1 MKQAQKRMNCKV
13 RYNLL
18 TITDTNVMKT
28 VMDVDLI
35 NYIGRRDSVIN
46 FQEGVWLRGIE
57 NMF

>member
-18 TITDTNVMKT
+18 TITDTNVMRS

-35 NYIGRRDSVIN
+35 NYIGRRDPVSN
-46 FQEGVWLRGIE
+46 FQVGVWVKGIVY
-57 NMF
+57 MF